1 MNCTAVRNLLSRK
14 IDNELSEFESA
25 SLDSHLSNCASCS
38 REYRILSLPNRIAQA
53 IPPLEPSPFFYSRLR
68 TKLEGE
74 VEKAAGWQAI
84 LGLAKQVIPALA
96 GITLALLSVFA
107 YVQFSRNQPDFYKF
121 YDRVFVTEDQ
131 PHSMLFSD
139 RGITD
144 ESVLTAIAERETNP
158 RRSLDMK

>member
-131 PHSMLFSD
+131 PHRMLFSD